1 MNFSKVKKMN
11 PFREL
16 TLPKAII
23 RFRRG
28 VGRLIRSKN
37 DCGEIVILDSRI
49 LKQRYGKEFIAEL
62 PHQLIDRVT
71 MEEILGDSS
80 SQIDNGIDF

>member
-1 MNFSKVKKMN
+1 MN

-23 RFRRG
+23 RFRQG